1 MTSLREDRDAT
12 WQELGTRSRLLR
24 FLVGRDRADKLVR
37 IARDCFPESQLA
49 ACDPGSEEE
58 RKLIEETEIRV
69 SRLYSERCGVAFQT
83 LVLAWA
89 ISSIVQILVLRW
101 WSSRGWNGAKR

>member
-1 MTSLREDRDAT
+1 MTSLGEDRDEA
-12 WQELGTRSRLLR
+12 WKELGERSRLLR
-24 FLVGRDRADKLVR
+24 FLVGRERADRLVR
-37 IARDCFPESQLA
+37 IARDCFPTEELA
-49 ACDPGSEEE
+49 ACEPGSEEE

-101 WSSRGWNGAKR
+101 WRGRRQTGWSP